1 MDGLPEDDA
10 SYSGNLFCI
19 HFIQYN
25 DESNKNND
33 IPLTSA
39 WSPGRFHP
47 WKQKYNDQWVEQW
60 QKQQPNNSSK
70 RLHVWRD
77 E

>member
-1 MDGLPEDDA
+1 MDSQRAVTLRQSREFVELDCSFFLVHCLLIAQEIMDGLPEDDA

-25 DESNKNND
+25 DESNKN

-39 WSPGRFHP
+39 
-47 WKQKYNDQWVEQW
+47 
-60 QKQQPNNSSK
+60 
-70 RLHVWRD
+70 
-77 E
+77 